1 MSYWS
6 QSQSFYGQQ
15 GWTYLNAR
23 TTTTPPEGPHLPLL
37 QVASNRSIT
46 LGVVTV
52 TATARPLVPQK
63 ARTLGVVTAT
73 AQARPIGR
81 QRARQIGVVTATAA
95 AQSLRRGRGRVI
107 GPAAATASAR
117 PLSRGAARTLSP
129 VTVVAS
135 ALPITPGGTH
145 TDRVPGHFAALP
157 IGHLTTASPGRT
169 IGPRIGHLED

>member
-15 GWTYLNAR
+15 GWTHINAR

-37 QVASNRSIT
+37 ALASNRSIT

-52 TATARPLVPQK
+52 VASVLPLGRQK

-81 QRARQIGVVTATAA
+81 QRARTIGVVTATAA
-95 AQSLRRGRGRVI
+95 APR
-107 GPAAATASAR
+107 PA
-117 PLSRGAARTLSP
+117 RGA
-129 VTVVAS
+129 
-135 ALPITPGGTH
+135 
-145 TDRVPGHFAALP
+145 
-157 IGHLTTASPGRT
+157 
-169 IGPRIGHLED
+169 

>member
-46 LGVVTV
+46 L
-52 TATARPLVPQK
+52 
-63 ARTLGVVTAT
+63 
-73 AQARPIGR
+73 
-81 QRARQIGVVTATAA
+81 GVVTATAA